1 MRLIA
6 RLLSLSGCLVLSS
19 GILMADSSPSPCPPV
34 SLVVGS
40 AASNGM
46 VQFTLIAS
54 DNGLYTV
61 QVAVSAGDTSAAIA
75 SKIAAAVNNSS
86 WQAAINPDWSVT
98 FSHNSGGTWSNVS
111 SIGGLVGTAGA
122 SLKLLTTNVKSY
134 VELQLVSSAVAA
146 GHGSS
151 ILFSVPG
158 EDVSLNLGL
167 FQGQSAS
174 SIMDAVAAYLSS
186 GGPGLSYV
194 RLSPTKIGIHFHYV
208 NSWVSFQTNDTGLQG
223 KATESDQC
231 LSCTDLTGLIRN

>member
-1 MRLIA
+1 MKWIA
-6 RLLSLSGCLVLSS
+6 RALSLSGCLALSS
-19 GILMADSSPSPCPPV
+19 GILMAGTSLSPCPPV
-34 SLVVGS
+34 SLAVGN

-46 VQFTLIAS
+46 VQFTLLAS
-54 DNGLYTV
+54 DNALYTV
-61 QVAVSAGDTSAAIA
+61 QVAASAGDSSSAIA
-75 SKIAAAVNNSS
+75 AKIAAAVNNSS
-86 WQAAINPDWSVT
+86 WQALVNPDSSVT

-134 VELQLVSSAVAA
+134 VELQLDPSAVAA

-194 RLSPTKIGIHFHYV
+194 RLSPTKVGIHFHYV
-208 NSWVSFQTNDTGLQG
+208 HSWVSFQTNDAGLQG
-223 KATESDQC
+223 KATETDQC
-231 LSCTDLTGLIRN
+231 VACTDVTGLIRN